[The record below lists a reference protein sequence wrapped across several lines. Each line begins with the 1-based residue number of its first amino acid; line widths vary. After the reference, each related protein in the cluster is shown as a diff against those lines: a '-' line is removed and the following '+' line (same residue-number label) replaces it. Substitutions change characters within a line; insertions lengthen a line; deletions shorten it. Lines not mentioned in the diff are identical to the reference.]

1 MVHVNDFEN
10 ASRLADLLNEQQMSY
25 SHPFAELKMS
35 EMHNLSSYA
44 QNTSKDYLPGLQL
57 TPDRGDATPAERQTL
72 EYRFAT
78 FAPAAAQRIPFIS
91 EITPEFMKSVK
102 EQFSSMLQMFAGDSK
117 EAPIQRKALH
127 ESSPEK
133 PLWGDLSAKGQSGE
147 PTLSTKIEPNGNN
160 GYREINTL
168 KDTNKIVSTVD
179 VYLDPKTQ
187 SITRLT
193 RMADGKMFS
202 IETENK
208 DKSREVITFDENEK
222 KMSTQLLLPNGGY
235 EWRDA
240 NDKVVF
246 SNIRTE
252 GADVSAKTR
261 K

>member
-1 MVHVNDFEN
+1 MVHVNNFEN
-10 ASRLADLLNEQQMSY
+10 ASRLTDMLNEQKMSY
-25 SHPFAELKMS
+25 SHPFAELSMG
-35 EMHNLSSYA
+35 EMQNLSSCA

-57 TPDRGDATPAERQTL
+57 IPDRGDTTPSTRQTL
-72 EYRFAT
+72 EHRSTT
-78 FAPAAAQRIPFIS
+78 FSPSAAQRIPFVS

-102 EQFSSMLQMFAGDSK
+102 EQFSSMLQMFAGDPK
-117 EAPIQRKALH
+117 EAPIKRKAAH
-127 ESSPEK
+127 EGSTEK
-133 PLWGDLSAKGQSGE
+133 PPLGDLTAKEQSGE
-147 PTLSTKIEPNGNN
+147 PTLSTTIRPNGNN

-208 DKSREVITFDENEK
+208 DKSRQVITFDENEK
-222 KMSTQLLLPNGGY
+222 KMSTQLLLPDGSY

-240 NDKVVF
+240 EDKIIF
-246 SNIRTE
+246 SNIQTAGKE
-252 GADVSAKTR
+252 TPKIR

>member
-1 MVHVNDFEN
+1 MVNVNNFEN
-10 ASRLADLLNEQQMSY
+10 ASQLRELMDKPRADF
-25 SHPFAELKMS
+25 SHLFSELKMS
-35 EMHNLSSYA
+35 EMQTLSSSY
-44 QNTSKDYLPGLQL
+44 QNTSKDYLPGLQF
-57 TPDRGDATPAERQTL
+57 TPDRGDAAAARRQTL
-72 EYRFAT
+72 EDRSAA
-78 FAPAAAQRIPFIS
+78 FAPSTAQRIPFIS

-102 EQFSSMLQMFAGDSK
+102 EQLNSMVQMFAGDSK
-117 EAPIQRKALH
+117 APQERAA
-127 ESSPEK
+127 EK
-133 PLWGDLSAKGQSGE
+133 PQFGDYGSKGQARE
-147 PTLSTKIEPNGNN
+147 AILSTTIRPSVNN

-168 KDTNKIVSTVD
+168 KGTNDVVSTVD

-246 SNIRTE
+246 SNIRQKDAE
-252 GADVSAKTR
+252 VSAKTR